1 MQHGSSE
8 KFDISEDTLYLPVS
22 STCAAMSPA
31 LRMADFDSTWD
42 ALAHIQGDKV
52 LLAGLMTVMGELLD
66 ARASCDMMLA
76 EIDAKSQFRKLSSS
90 MNVTPGKDLKE
101 AVMASTVVE
110 SSPDKR
116 AVLFTELSALFPMG
130 NNIAAL
136 SEFSSTN
143 PTQDERVTLLDWMDL
158 LPSLCSYLRDWH

>member
-1 MQHGSSE
+1 
-8 KFDISEDTLYLPVS
+8 
-22 STCAAMSPA
+22 
-31 LRMADFDSTWD
+31 
-42 ALAHIQGDKV
+42 
-52 LLAGLMTVMGELLD
+52 
-66 ARASCDMMLA
+66 
-76 EIDAKSQFRKLSSS
+76 
-90 MNVTPGKDLKE
+90 
-101 AVMASTVVE
+101 MASTVVE